1 MDRAEAIKRFEK
13 QLTAAQ
19 AVLDS
24 GFGTRPNESN
34 RLYVERKEMAKIA
47 LAALREQEQRQWFSV
62 KERLPEREES
72 VLMYFDTGNMAVG
85 YWFEKDEDLSFWSAW
100 TDDGWFADCDC
111 EPLYWMPL
119 PEPPKGE

>member
-1 MDRAEAIKRFEK
+1 MRKILFRGKRIDDGEW
-13 QLTAAQ
+13 
-19 AVLDS
+19 
-24 GFGTRPNESN
+24 
-34 RLYVERKEMAKIA
+34 I
-47 LAALREQEQRQWFSV
+47 SV
-62 KERLPEREES
+62 KERLPECKES

-119 PEPPKGE
+119 PEPPKEE